1 MCILIGINQLGFGS
15 VVPVLPLYARSFE
28 VSRAASG
35 VSIAVLGLDTDA
47 FGIEP
52 ALAAGAGLLA
62 AGGVLFAWRA
72 PETYSRMRPAP

>member
-35 VSIAVLGLDTDA
+35 VSIAVLGLVTD
-47 FGIEP
+47 G
-52 ALAAGAGLLA
+52 
-62 AGGVLFAWRA
+62 W
-72 PETYSRMRPAP
+72 MHPAP